1 MQPRVETNLRSLKAS
16 LGSGLAVFLILIT
29 TMVPTEFITASED
42 QGLEEQLGSLIDAEA
57 YERALPI
64 VRQLVEV
71 DQKKWRG
78 VEARLLGELG
88 HRGEAIDVLHEMVEG
103 DPGNAE
109 AWGNMGWVLILD
121 GQFVQGEEASQ
132 QAFDLDPN
140 SMAWNVNL
148 GHVYLLQGED
158 ESAYSWYKRALPLI
172 QNDEMLDSGPLAD
185 FDIFLNNGW
194 RPEAIRAAK
203 AWFEQRG
210 PDAIAVN
217 VQVAKDHAIAD
228 QAFADGQA
236 FDEQGAYS
244 EAARAFEESLA
255 VERASGRPRSYDI
268 GVLLSWLGNAQRK
281 AGQYPDAEVTL
292 REAIVLCRS
301 MLPAGHPDV
310 ATSLNNLAF
319 LLRTTGR
326 YGEAEPLYREALSMR
341 RTALPAGHPD
351 IANSLSNLA
360 ELLWITGRYG
370 EAESLFQEALATR
383 RAALPVGH
391 PDIATSLN
399 NLALLLRTISRY
411 DEAELLQREA
421 LAIERKALPAGHP
434 NTATSLNNLA
444 LILADTGRYGEA
456 EPLYREALAIERKAL
471 PAGHPNTATS
481 LNNLAALLETTGRY
495 GEAEPLYREALS
507 MRRAALPAGHPD
519 IATSLNNL
527 AGSLE
532 TTGRYGEAESLF
544 EEALSIRRAALPE
557 GHPDIAL
564 SLHNLA
570 DLLDTTGRYGESEP
584 LYLEALLMRRA
595 ALPAGHPDI
604 ANSLNNLAGSL
615 ETTGRYGEAE
625 PLYREA
631 LSIYLAALP
640 AGHPTIATS
649 LNNLA
654 GSLETTGRYG
664 EAEPLYREALSIYL
678 AALPA
683 DHPTVAMSL
692 NNLAGSLRTNGRY
705 GEAEPLYREALAI
718 YRAALPEGH
727 PDIALSLNN
736 LAVLFNTTGRNGE
749 AEPLYQE
756 ALAIAQAGG
765 EPEVLWSV
773 QGNLTDYYAAQPSL
787 AILFGKQAVNTIQSV
802 RQNLASAE
810 QATQQAFL
818 TAKEPYYRD
827 LADQLIA
834 AGRLPEANQV
844 LSMLKEQEYFD
855 FIRRDSTSNPKQT
868 RADYNEFE
876 QEQIT
881 AYEAAAQA
889 VARAAAEYRELAELD
904 PFELTPE
911 QEARRVV
918 LKAELDAASQAFQAT
933 LATIKTAFTGLSEA
947 RRQELLARQQLSQG
961 KDDRG
966 LVRDLSRLADA
977 NVALLHTI
985 VLEDKVHLLLTL
997 PETLLAR
1004 QGAIGGAELNK
1015 AVQTLRSALTNPFLD
1030 PRPSARTLYDHLI
1043 GPIEADLA
1051 AAGIDTLMV
1060 GLDSTLRY
1068 LPLAALHDGEQYLIE
1083 RYALTVFTDVA
1094 RDNIKFAPR
1103 PTWEGIGLGVSLP
1116 HEAIGPTRS
1125 NFQALPAVPSELER
1139 IIRRPEADDDGV
1151 LPGRYFL
1158 DEAFTEDTLTRS
1170 LQFPVVHVAS
1180 HFSLQPGNESM
1191 SFLLL
1196 GDGDTLSL
1204 DRLRTGN
1211 YDFGNVDLLTL
1222 SACDTAMSGQNANGV
1237 EVEGLGTLAQQ
1248 LGAKSVVATLW
1259 PVADESTGE
1268 FMQHL
1273 YRLRQEDG
1281 LTKAEAIRQTQLAFL
1296 AGGQRRSGAVG
1307 TRKGFMIDAETSD
1320 DDDNY
1325 AYNPQAPYAHPY
1337 YWAPFILMGNW
1348 L

>member
-1 MQPRVETNLRSLKAS
+1 MTLAAQTPVSARFMRPAMFYLSL
-16 LGSGLAVFLILIT
+16 VLIT
-29 TMVPTEFITASED
+29 TMLPISPIAASED
-42 QGLEEQLGSLIDAEA
+42 GSLEEQLGSLIKAEE

-71 DQKKWRG
+71 DPRKWQKI
-78 VEARLLGELG
+78 EAALLGELG

-103 DPGNAE
+103 DPGNAK
-109 AWGNMGWVLILD
+109 AWGNMGWLLILD

-132 QAFDLDPN
+132 QAVDLNPN
-140 SMAWNVNL
+140 SMAWKVNL
-148 GHVYLLQGED
+148 GHAYLLQGKD
-158 ESAYSWYKRALPLI
+158 DRAYAWYERALRLI
-172 QNDEMLDSGPLAD
+172 LNDEMLDSGPLAD
-185 FDIFLNNGW
+185 FDIFLSNGW
-194 RPEAIRAAK
+194 RLEAVMAAK

-228 QAFADGQA
+228 QAFAEGRA
-236 FDEQGAYS
+236 LYKRGSYT
-244 EAARAFEESLA
+244 EAARVFEESLA
-255 VERASGRPRSYDI
+255 VERTSDRPRSNDI
-268 GVLLSWLGNAQRK
+268 GVALGWLGDAQRK
-281 AGQYPDAEVTL
+281 AGQYPAAEMTL
-292 REAIVLCRS
+292 REKVAHDRAA
-301 MLPAGHPDV
+301 LPAGHPNI
-310 ATSLNNLAF
+310 ATSLNNLAV
-319 LLRTTGR
+319 LLETIGHYGEAESLYREALSISRATLPEGHSDIATNLNNLAVVLEATGRYGEAEPHYREALSIRRSTLPAGHWAIASGLNNLAKLLKTIGR
-326 YGEAEPLYREALSMR
+326 YGEAEPLYRQALSISRAALPTGHPAIVNILNNLAALLTNTGRFDDAELLYREALATQR
-341 RTALPAGHPD
+341 AALPAVHPD
-351 IANSLSNLA
+351 IALN
-360 ELLWITGRYG
+360 
-370 EAESLFQEALATR
+370 
-383 RAALPVGH
+383 
-391 PDIATSLN
+391 LN
-399 NLALLLRTISRY
+399 NLALLLY
-411 DEAELLQREA
+411 
-421 LAIERKALPAGHP
+421 
-434 NTATSLNNLA
+434 
-444 LILADTGRYGEA
+444 
-456 EPLYREALAIERKAL
+456 
-471 PAGHPNTATS
+471 
-481 LNNLAALLETTGRY
+481 TTGRY

-507 MRRAALPAGHPD
+507 MRRAALPEGHPD
-519 IATSLNNL
+519 IATSLNELAALLRRTGRYSEAELLLHEALSIRRTSLPAGHPDIATGLNNL
-527 AGSLE
+527 AELLH
-532 TTGRYGEAESLF
+532 TTGRYDEAETLHH
-544 EEALSIRRAALPE
+544 EALSMRRAALPE
-557 GHPDIAL
+557 GHPDIAT
-564 SLHNLA
+564 SLNNVA
-570 DLLDTTGRYGESEP
+570 VSQYRSGRYGEAEP
-584 LYLEALLMRRA
+584 MLEEALSIRRA
-595 ALPAGHPDI
+595 ALKAGNPNI
-604 ANSLNNLAGSL
+604 ALSLNNLAALLVATGRLSEAAPL
-615 ETTGRYGEAE
+615 YQEALSIQRASVPAGHPSIAVSQNNLAALLHTTGRYGEAE
-625 PLYREA
+625 TL
-631 LSIYLAALP
+631 L
-640 AGHPTIATS
+640 
-649 LNNLA
+649 
-654 GSLETTGRYG
+654 
-664 EAEPLYREALSIYL
+664 
-678 AALPA
+678 
-683 DHPTVAMSL
+683 
-692 NNLAGSLRTNGRY
+692 
-705 GEAEPLYREALAI
+705 
-718 YRAALPEGH
+718 
-727 PDIALSLNN
+727 
-736 LAVLFNTTGRNGE
+736 
-749 AEPLYQE
+749 QE

-773 QGNLTDYYAAQPSL
+773 QGNLAHYYDEQPSL

-818 TAKEPYYRD
+818 TAKESYYRD

-855 FIRRDSTSNPKQT
+855 FIRRDSTTNPKQT

-889 VARAAAEYRELAELD
+889 VARTAAEYRELAELD

-911 QEARRVV
+911 QEARRIV

-966 LVRDLSRLADA
+966 LVRDLSKLADA

-1004 QGAIGGAELNK
+1004 QGAIGGAELNQ

-1030 PRPSARTLYDHLI
+1030 PRPAAQKLYDHLI

-1125 NFQALPAVPSELER
+1125 NFQALPAVPGELER

-1296 AGGQRRSGAVG
+1296 AGGQRRNGAVG